1 MKDNY
6 FTITENNQVKEFKII
21 KVFKYKKNN
30 YIIYTDNDID
40 YYASRYSIVN
50 DSIIL
55 DEIEYEEEW
64 DYIDKVLEQ
73 LGDKDV

>member
-1 MKDNY
+1 MKDNC
-6 FTITENNQVKEFKII
+6 FTVTENNQVKEFKII

>member
-1 MKDNY
+1 MKDNC

>member
-1 MKDNY
+1 MKDNC
-6 FTITENNQVKEFKII
+6 FTVTENNQVKEFKIT